1 MKIRQIYMYMSL
13 AAVALGMSACNDFLD
28 KLPDNRMELNN
39 KKKMNK
45 LLVSAYPERHPALLF
60 EMYSDN
66 TDAFLNTGW
75 TSAGRFQDQ
84 AFAWDDITEVDDDE
98 TPQELWNAQY
108 KAMAAANITIDAIKK
123 QGETTD
129 LLPSKGE
136 ALLCRAYA
144 AFNLANTFCMAYDA
158 SKAQKEMGLPY
169 PTEPETKVGSA
180 YKRGTLAEFYDQIN
194 RDIEAGLPLVN
205 DNYEKPKFHFTRNA
219 AYAFAALFNL
229 YYQKYD
235 KAVAYATRVL
245 GSDPASKLRDWKA
258 FNSLSPNGDIAPNAG
273 QSHVTNGVFWSR
285 CLPRPLQ
292 LCGSLRPWS
301 VAF

>member
-98 TPQELWNAQY
+98 T
-108 KAMAAANITIDAIKK
+108 
-123 QGETTD
+123 
-129 LLPSKGE
+129 
-136 ALLCRAYA
+136 R
-144 AFNLANTFCMAYDA
+144 
-158 SKAQKEMGLPY
+158 
-169 PTEPETKVGSA
+169 
-180 YKRGTLAEFYDQIN
+180 
-194 RDIEAGLPLVN
+194 
-205 DNYEKPKFHFTRNA
+205 
-219 AYAFAALFNL
+219 
-229 YYQKYD
+229 
-235 KAVAYATRVL
+235 
-245 GSDPASKLRDWKA
+245 
-258 FNSLSPNGDIAPNAG
+258 
-273 QSHVTNGVFWSR
+273 
-285 CLPRPLQ
+285 
-292 LCGSLRPWS
+292 
-301 VAF
+301 